1 MEQITAIDDGFISE
15 RELVVGTDS
24 RGHQLSSYAIAE
36 RLTQVDI
43 ADYQQDL
50 ANGDYTVIAEVV
62 GNGFRG
68 YHNMSPGEL
77 WALHK
82 DAEDKFYG
90 LLEDGALPYL
100 FEDDPAVNK

>member
-1 MEQITAIDDGFISE
+1 MEQITAIDDGFVSE
-15 RELVVGTDS
+15 RDLIVGTDT
-24 RGHQLSSYAIAE
+24 RGYELSSYVIAE

-43 ADYQQDL
+43 ADFQQDL

-82 DAEDKFYG
+82 DAEEKFYT
-90 LLEDGALPYL
+90 LLEDGGLPYS
-100 FEDDPAVNK
+100 FEDDPAVVK